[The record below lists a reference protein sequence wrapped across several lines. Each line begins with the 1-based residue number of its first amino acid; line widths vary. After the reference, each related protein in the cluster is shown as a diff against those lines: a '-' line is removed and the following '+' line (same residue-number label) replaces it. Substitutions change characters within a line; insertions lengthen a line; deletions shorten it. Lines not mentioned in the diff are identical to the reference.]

1 MAYHI
6 LTSYF
11 SGHSKPSCSKDI
23 LRQGSSPDW
32 LSQLS
37 RAMSKEADGTAAMS
51 TNLAQLCVIPAKK
64 AVLNTVHIITKII
77 CGNNMYHNMLLNK
90 RYLVGC
96 NQ

>member
-6 LTSYF
+6 LASYF

-23 LRQGSSPDW
+23 LRQGSSPGW

-37 RAMSKEADGTAAMS
+37 RAMSKEADGTAALS

-64 AVLNTVHIITKII
+64 RAVLNTVHIIMKII
-77 CGNNMYHNMLLNK
+77 CSNNMYQKMLLNK
-90 RYLVGC
+90 TPC
-96 NQ
+96 WM